1 MSKTFIQDI
10 LARHLLSLVAKIST
24 SLRVFGMF
32 HVSTYIHKYVS
43 IDLNSTRRELS
54 NGGLRIAVAL
64 TVRWKI
70 FFHVFLLGVQSVSNQ
85 L

>member
-54 NGGLRIAVAL
+54 NDGLGIVVAL
-64 TVRWKI
+64 LLRWQI
-70 FFHVFLLGVQSVSNQ
+70 DFLCISTGGPIQ
-85 L
+85 LYR